1 MPFNKNPETDPVSD
15 AAGALIALYD
25 AGIIAISP
33 SVPAWQREQIAR
45 ELRIG
50 GAMLRAMTGPDAL
63 TVALDVLT
71 NIRHGLA
78 QGSLV
83 VTRDDAARHV
93 QATLRDLQGALD
105 APARTI
111 AAVCF
116 DVPLASTTER

>member
-1 MPFNKNPETDPVSD
+1 MPFNKNLGTDPVTD
-15 AAGALIALYD
+15 AAVALIAVHD
-25 AGIIAISP
+25 AGIITIPA
-33 SVPAWQREQIAR
+33 SVPTWQRDEIAR

-50 GAMLRAMTGPDAL
+50 AALLRTANGSDVR

-78 QGSLV
+78 RGSLV

-93 QATLRDLQGALD
+93 QVTLRDVRAALD
-105 APARTI
+105 APGRLT

-116 DVPLASTTER
+116 DAPTAVASVA